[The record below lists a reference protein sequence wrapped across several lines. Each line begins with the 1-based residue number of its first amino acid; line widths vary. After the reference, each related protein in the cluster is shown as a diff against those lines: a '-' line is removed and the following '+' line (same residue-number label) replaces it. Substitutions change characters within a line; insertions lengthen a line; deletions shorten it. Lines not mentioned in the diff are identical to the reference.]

1 MSKELDE
8 DDLKKYPSYVSIDEG
23 AKFSALLLKLF
34 MHVRKETSDTD
45 VIYYLV
51 KGLEMI
57 HHELYK
63 EYVKESESDPDSYE
77 GKHYEKKYQCG
88 KLSQAIEALEIE

>member
-1 MSKELDE
+1 MSKELD
-8 DDLKKYPSYVSIDEG
+8 DLKKYASIDEG

-34 MHVRKETSDTD
+34 MHVKNESSDSD
-45 VIYYLV
+45 AIYYLV

-63 EYVKESESDPDSYE
+63 EYVKESESDKDTYA
-77 GKHYEKKYQCG
+77 GKHYEKQYQCG
-88 KLSQAIEALEIE
+88 KLSQAIEALEVE